1 MRGSD
6 FIQISL
12 ISGDTEMLSALQL
25 GENVP
30 GSSTVLY
37 ALSFCSERPIISRMV
52 RTVDG
57 GTERNSEYHN
67 HRT

>member
-30 GSSTVLY
+30 GSSTVL
-37 ALSFCSERPIISRMV
+37 SFCSERPIISRMV